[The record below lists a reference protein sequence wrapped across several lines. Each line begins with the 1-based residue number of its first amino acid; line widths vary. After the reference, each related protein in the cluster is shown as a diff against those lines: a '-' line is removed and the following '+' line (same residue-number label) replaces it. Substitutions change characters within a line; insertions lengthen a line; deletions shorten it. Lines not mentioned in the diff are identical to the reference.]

1 MRFAGIRKTRP
12 RSITIFALKKTGAT
26 RSKRRQEFRIHAGI
40 REQYIRQ
47 SFSVAITIV
56 YIKEVSYIQSCCC
69 GQNLS
74 VFSGII
80 CRSEQMCKI
89 GNVHATV

>member
-1 MRFAGIRKTRP
+1 MV
-12 RSITIFALKKTGAT
+12 
-26 RSKRRQEFRIHAGI
+26 
-40 REQYIRQ
+40 IRQ
-47 SFSVAITIV
+47 VDRPDSALDSAKWVHLLMTQTLPV
-56 YIKEVSYIQSCCC
+56 LDSHSLLLYIKEVNYIQSCCC

-80 CRSEQMCKI
+80 CKSEQMCKI